1 MLKSRGKTDIPAT
14 GCEFLI
20 SALAIPVVLCFF
32 DLPDLLCP
40 VFQKPLKH
48 PILGAAPRTCVMQH
62 TILFKTPKNKI
73 KSFTGDHK
81 KLRELSHQKLEVQ
94 MQVRGNLR

>member
-1 MLKSRGKTDIPAT
+1 M
-14 GCEFLI
+14 

-40 VFQKPLKH
+40 VFKKPFKL
-48 PILGAAPRTCVMQH
+48 PNLGGAPRTCVMQH
-62 TILFKTPKNKI
+62 TKLFKTKK
-73 KSFTGDHK
+73 KEKKEEEEQKHSFAEDHK
-81 KLRELSHQKLEVQ
+81 KLRELPYQKLEVQ